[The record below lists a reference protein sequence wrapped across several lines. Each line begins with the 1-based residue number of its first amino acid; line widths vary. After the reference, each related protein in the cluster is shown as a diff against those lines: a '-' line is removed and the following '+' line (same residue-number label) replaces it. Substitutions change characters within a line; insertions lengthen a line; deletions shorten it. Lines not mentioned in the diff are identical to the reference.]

1 MKSQHDFLNSISF
14 PPLTWNA
21 SWVFCSLPLI
31 CLLNLTP
38 ILDCCSYYR
47 FKIYLFIFDMT
58 SIRGCSNLVFFFLP
72 QIFLCISSHLF
83 IQINVRFILSTSTQ
97 KLNWDFDC
105 SYGKYMVNLKKID
118 IYTISSLLILKPNI
132 ALYLFEL
139 FSKVW
144 KLFFMRSCTF
154 PVNILSLY
162 FVFQLLLWMQL
173 LSHCNFHNILQKTQ
187 KNFLANPIYSKKSFP
202 GKQSGQN

>member
-1 MKSQHDFLNSISF
+1 MKSQHDFLNSIFF

-31 CLLNLTP
+31 RLLNLTP
-38 ILDCCSYYR
+38 ILYCCSYYR

-58 SIRGCSNLVFFFLP
+58 SVRECSNSVFFSPKFPYVFLH
-72 QIFLCISSHLF
+72 IYSSRLMSDLF
-83 IQINVRFILSTSTQ
+83 YQLQLKNSIEILIAVMGN
-97 KLNWDFDC
+97 L
-105 SYGKYMVNLKKID
+105 VNLKKID
-118 IYTISSLLILKPNI
+118 IYTMSSLLILKPNM

-154 PVNILSLY
+154 PVKILSLY
-162 FVFQLLLWMQL
+162 FVFQLLLWVQL
-173 LSHCNFHNILQKTQ
+173 L
-187 KNFLANPIYSKKSFP
+187 FP
-202 GKQSGQN
+202 L